1 MGWSEYT
8 YPGGA
13 VWKIN
18 YGNVANVIR
27 AYAYMVALSENVRI
41 DVVSSYPGFSMDEI
55 RMRQSNTL
63 HHDKD
68 IVDNRA
74 KDITQKMYQA
84 FLAMLTTSDHRDAEN
99 FLAGLRTKTMRLRR
113 EHGGLVEQ
121 SNAMN
126 RSFLARATQAVELA
140 KATRDGSIL
149 ILSVIASVASGG
161 TAVAAATLATGGTAV
176 AKYQDTNDAGE
187 AVKAG
192 AGCLILLGWGQLA
205 NFTKG
210 MQATDKAIFF
220 TLGVSVDFSVNV
232 TMNASEKQLGEAAET
247 AAWTTLRNAG
257 FFWLDL
263 GTQKLLSR
271 EVGLMAQKNSQELLR
286 CLYQGTG
293 RLTEKAILEDLAKKP
308 QGKDRPNPLSHEARE
323 VSRFTSAEAF
333 NYVRTNCMYRAR

>member
-8 YPGGA
+8 YPGGT

-18 YGNVANVIR
+18 YENVVNVIK

-41 DVVSSYPGFSMDEI
+41 DVVSSYPGFTMEEI
-55 RMRQSNTL
+55 RMRRSNTL

-84 FLAMLTTSDHRDAEN
+84 FLAMLTTADSRDAEN

-113 EHGGLVEQ
+113 EHGGLVEH
-121 SNAMN
+121 SNEMN
-126 RSFLARATQAVELA
+126 RRFLAHATQAVDTA
-140 KATRDGSIL
+140 KAARDGSIL

-176 AKYQDTNDAGE
+176 AKYQDTNDVGE
-187 AVKAG
+187 AAKAG
-192 AGCLILLGWGQLA
+192 VGCLILLGWGQLA

-210 MQATDKAIFF
+210 MQVSEKAIFF

-263 GTQKLLSR
+263 GMQKALSR
-271 EVGLMAQKNSQELLR
+271 EIGIMAQKNSQELLR

-293 RLTEKAILEDLAKKP
+293 RLTEKAILDSLSVKQ
-308 QGKDRPNPLSHEARE
+308 QGKGLPNHLSHEARE
-323 VSRFTSAEAF
+323 LSRFTTTEAF
-333 NYVRTNCMYRAR
+333 NYVRTNCMYRDR